1 MSRYGERGILYGLED
16 ATIACT
22 YMMLAAHAKS
32 LQSCWTGAFDDDEVR
47 DILSLPQHIRPV
59 SLLAVG
65 KGHPPAQRTER
76 MGIGEHVHRET
87 WREGNMPDYIVTI
100 EAAWLVR
107 DVKSLDDA
115 IGIAIS
121 EAGKRLNPAAKFV
134 EVEAG
139 YLTCPYCEETLS
151 SAIVVADTALVGLIL
166 EMKVFRGESKE
177 HAGRIAKSV
186 IGKALRDVP
195 LKLLDVEEQ

>member
-1 MSRYGERGILYGLED
+1 
-16 ATIACT
+16 
-22 YMMLAAHAKS
+22 
-32 LQSCWTGAFDDDEVR
+32 
-47 DILSLPQHIRPV
+47 
-59 SLLAVG
+59 
-65 KGHPPAQRTER
+65 
-76 MGIGEHVHRET
+76 
-87 WREGNMPDYIVTI
+87 MPDYVVTM

-121 EAGKRLNPAAKFV
+121 EAGKRLTPAAKFV

-166 EMKVFRGESKE
+166 EMKVFRGESAE

-195 LKLLDVEEQ
+195 LKLLDVQEQ